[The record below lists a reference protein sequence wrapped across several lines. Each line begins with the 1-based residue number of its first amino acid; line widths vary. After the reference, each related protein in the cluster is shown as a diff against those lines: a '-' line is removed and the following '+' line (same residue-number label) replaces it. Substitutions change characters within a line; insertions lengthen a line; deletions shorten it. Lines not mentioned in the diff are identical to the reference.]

1 MSRYLCLALYIY
13 LYPFHLHLYPYLSIS
28 FYIDIILNLSWFI
41 YTGLYL
47 PISISIYLDRSVSFL
62 IRHSFFLRFVS
73 IFLSFCQD
81 VCLSTHLPSCPCIY
95 VLSVSL
101 SASLCI
107 CIVLNVCLSTLN
119 PLALSTYCFV
129 GEGECGNKKYIFTY
143 HLNFLET
150 IIVCL

>member
-47 PISISIYLDRSVSFL
+47 PISLSKVF
-62 IRHSFFLRFVS
+62 S

-107 CIVLNVCLSTLN
+107 CTVLNVCLSTLN